1 MAQTVTV
8 LELSGNALV
17 GVRLEETKAGLARTL
32 AGSWPLVES
41 VADAASETG
50 AAVAESGDSLSA
62 AAEKAVSDGA
72 SADAVAGEVVPEDRP
87 LARAFKAAAKFF
99 GVREFALALPLSR
112 MLVRNLV
119 VPVDARDEVSA
130 IASSELES
138 VSPFP
143 DEVLKPGVEVVA
155 ETEAGLSTSVVALPD
170 ATSADVGEAIAA
182 AGVHVTRSDVAAWG
196 WLRSLWPQICGE
208 NDMASRLVLFD
219 RAADG
224 WEIVLLAGGAPAFMR
239 AIGRMGSTAELVREV
254 TLSLL
259 QGDAASASS
268 GDVEELVVVSAGVV
282 ADGLLECLSA
292 FAPARAVAVEDE
304 YGGAEGVA
312 WRIAEGAEMDFTPEA
327 WVEDLA
333 ESRFRR
339 RSAVAAAVA
348 GGVWLALMGVLFGVD
363 AVYDAMADR
372 QKAMRQDPAH
382 RRAFNEVSAMTNR
395 VALIERYSDRAHSA
409 LEILK
414 AVSDNLPDSESM
426 TFRTFRYTRGDGVR
440 VQGSA
445 GEREE
450 LRTFTENLDGLT
462 LDGEDERLFAKVQQ
476 MGGEN
481 QTKKGIRYSIE
492 ALFHSDEQDA
502 NGGGR

>member
-1 MAQTVTV
+1 MAKSVTV
-8 LELSGNALV
+8 LELSGKALA
-17 GVRLEETKAGLARTL
+17 GVRLEGTKTGFTRTL
-32 AGSWPLVES
+32 VGSWPLADS
-41 VADAASETG
+41 SSDAPQPASDDAAADG
-50 AAVAESGDSLSA
+50 GSLSA

-72 SADAVAGEVVPEDRP
+72 DAAAGEVVPEDRP
-87 LARAFKAAAKFF
+87 LARAFKAASKFF

-119 VPVDARDEVSA
+119 VPAEARDDVFA
-130 IASSELES
+130 IASSELEA

-143 DEVLKPGVEVVA
+143 DEILKPGVEVVA
-155 ETEAGLSTSVVALPD
+155 ETDAGLSTSVAALPD
-170 ATSADVGEAIAA
+170 ATSLDVGEALAA
-182 AGVHVTRSDVAAWG
+182 AGVHVTRADVAAWG

-208 NDMASRLVLFD
+208 DDMASRLVLFD
-219 RAADG
+219 RDDDG
-224 WEIVLLAGGAPAFMR
+224 WELVLLANGAPAFMR
-239 AIGRMGSTAELVREV
+239 AVARTGSVAELVREV

-268 GDVEELVVVSAGVV
+268 GDVVEVVVVSSGSV
-282 ADGLLECLSA
+282 APELLDALSA

-312 WRIAEGAEMDFTPEA
+312 WRIVEGAMMDFTPEA

-339 RSAVAAAVA
+339 KTIAAASAA
-348 GGVWLALMGVLFGVD
+348 GAVWLALMGVLFGVD

-372 QKAMRQDPAH
+372 QKSMRQAPAH

-395 VALIERYSDRAHSA
+395 VALIERYSDRAHCA

-414 AVSDNLPDSESM
+414 AVSDNLPVSEAM
-426 TFRTFRYTRGDGVR
+426 AFRTFRYTRGDGVR
-440 VQGSA
+440 MQGSA

-450 LRTFTENLDGLT
+450 LRTFTENLENLT
-462 LDGEDERLFAKVQQ
+462 LEGEEEKLFAKVQQ

-492 ALFHSDEQDA
+492 ALFHSDDQDA